1 MNNIVKQVL
10 AGTVLGLLVS
20 ALGSFIFMLILLPI
34 NDLQDTFNKLLT
46 SGLLTKVITLG
57 TLPNAVVFHLLIK
70 NKRDYIARGV
80 LMAVILL
87 AVLFAVLKM
96 L

>member
-1 MNNIVKQVL
+1 MNSIVKQVL
-10 AGTVLGLLVS
+10 AGTILGLMVS
-20 ALGSFIFMLILLPI
+20 AIGSFVFVLVLLP
-34 NDLQDTFNKLLT
+34 NNPLQDTFSKLLT

-57 TLPNAVVFHLLIK
+57 SLPNALVFHLLIK

-87 AVLFAVLKM
+87 AVLFAILKM

>member
-1 MNNIVKQVL
+1 MNSIVKQVL

-20 ALGSFIFMLILLPI
+20 TLGSFIFVLILLPT

-46 SGLLTKVITLG
+46 SGLLTKIITLG
-57 TLPNAVVFHLLIK
+57 TLPNAIVFHLLIK
-70 NKRDYIARGV
+70 SKRDYMARGV

-87 AVLFAVLKM
+87 AVLFAILKIS
-96 L
+96 